1 MKILKDIVWNRQ
13 SYKELVEY
21 LISLSDLEYKKFN
34 LRIIS
39 SKYEMLGIRIP
50 ILRKLAKEI
59 SKTDF
64 IPLLELLYDKYFEIV
79 MLEGLLIS
87 YIDDFEDF
95 QNKLV
100 KYALKVDNWAICDTV
115 ASSLKIINKNKDKS
129 LNLVDTLIRDKHE
142 YSKRFG
148 FVILLDFYVE
158 KEYLSDIF
166 NYINSCKVDDYYVN
180 MAISWLLCECYVKF
194 TNETFKYIK
203 EANLNDFIIRK
214 TISKVNDSYRV
225 SKEDKERLRELKAK
239 K

>member
-1 MKILKDIVWNRQ
+1 MKILKDIIWNKE
-13 SYKELVEY
+13 SYKDLLDYLV
-21 LISLSDLEYKKFN
+21 SLGEEKYKEFN
-34 LRIIS
+34 LKIVT

-50 ILRKLAKEI
+50 ILRNLAKQI

-64 IPLLELLYDKYFEIV
+64 TRLFTLFNDEYFEIV

-100 KYALKVDNWAICDTV
+100 KYVLKVDNWAICDTV
-115 ASSLKIINKNKDKS
+115 VSSLKIINKNKDKS
-129 LNLVDTLIRDKHE
+129 LNLVDTLIKDKYE

-158 KEYLSDIF
+158 KEYLKDIF

-203 EANLNDFIIRK
+203 EANLSDFIIRK

-225 SKEDKERLRELKAK
+225 SKADKERLRELKTRK
-239 K
+239 